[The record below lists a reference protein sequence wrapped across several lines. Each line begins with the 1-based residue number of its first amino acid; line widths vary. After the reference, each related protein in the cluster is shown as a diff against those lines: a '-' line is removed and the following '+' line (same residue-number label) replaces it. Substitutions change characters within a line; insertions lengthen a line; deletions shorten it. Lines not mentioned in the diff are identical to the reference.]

1 MKNLVF
7 AASLILLSSAS
18 AFAASSASDCTN
30 VLGTYTC
37 TVDGKNVSAK
47 LVVEKD
53 IYLGLEMNGEMWL
66 GALPDGEKHT
76 ANLGWMSY
84 DTVATCSPET
94 GLKATFTAEGHW
106 VITLTASNN
115 VLKYS
120 TDDSEVSV
128 TCTK

>member
-18 AFAASSASDCTN
+18 AFAASSASDCAN

-66 GALPDGEKHT
+66 GTLPDGEKHT

-84 DTVATCSPET
+84 DTVATCSPEA